1 MNLNENN
8 YINNFIFEDN
18 LDKFEKVY
26 DELSIKYIRVLEK
39 MRKKIIRT
47 IFLGWILFLG
57 WSIFSIWISN
67 SKISIA
73 VGAIA
78 GVLFYFYYDKHESKY
93 IDFYKREFISN
104 FFELL
109 NDNLTYLR
117 TRNEIT
123 EIIEEYKSSKFNK
136 LLDAFEA
143 NDFVEGYTNK
153 DIFVKMCGLH
163 VSFGAGKNKHNL
175 RINSVFSFAY
185 LNKYLKTQIKISTK
199 HKLEKNVIKIDNEE
213 FEKIY
218 QVSSKNEEEARKILK
233 EETIK
238 CLIEFYNQNN
248 INFEIILKSNRLYI
262 RFFRDGMFEPKI
274 HTASINKE
282 SILKDFKMMNFVI
295 NFSDKLNKHMEN

>member
-8 YINNFIFEDN
+8 YINNFIFDGN

-26 DELSIKYIRVLEK
+26 DELNIKYIRVLEK
-39 MRKKIIRT
+39 MRKKVIRI
-47 IFLGWILFLG
+47 IFLGWVLFLAWG
-57 WSIFSIWISN
+57 IFSIWISN
-67 SKISIA
+67 SKISVA
-73 VGAIA
+73 LGAMV
-78 GVLFYFYYDKHESKY
+78 GVLYYFYYDKHESKY

-104 FFELL
+104 FLKLL
-109 NDNLTYLR
+109 NGNLTYLR

-123 EIIEEYKSSKFNK
+123 EIIDEYKGSKFNK
-136 LLDAFEA
+136 MLDAFEA
-143 NDFVEGYTNK
+143 NDFVEGYIEN

-218 QVSSKNEEEARKILK
+218 QVSSKNEEEAIRILR
-233 EETIK
+233 EEIIK
-238 CLIEFYNQNN
+238 YLIEFYDENN

-274 HTASINKE
+274 HTTSINKE
-282 SILKDFKMMNFVI
+282 AILKDFRMMNFVI
-295 NFSDKLNKHMEN
+295 NLSDKLQLLC